1 MAKSPAARRSSEN
14 RNHDRAALRL
24 LDAAFCVDAPRRS
37 TLIAE
42 ALAADESLRRWAAK
56 WAEQWSNAHSST
68 ASTGNSTEFV
78 SASLLEFLQSFTLP
92 APKSASLP
100 FDAAWRER
108 LATIAAS
115 HAESQAL
122 SRRFDDQLAT
132 AKIDALK
139 EFAYGAGHEINN
151 PLANISA
158 RAQTLLRDESH
169 GERRRT
175 LATINR
181 QAMRAHEMIADL
193 MLFARPPQIER
204 TDCDAAAIVRRVVE
218 ELTPMASFQATQ
230 LTCLVP
236 EDALKVY
243 LDAAQLAVAVKAV
256 VRNALESV
264 AAGGNIRVEA
274 KFVAASEFEPTQP
287 TAADHFHRHL
297 GSAGDITVGQV
308 KRQSSLQPE
317 KINPLRP
324 DTESPT
330 DIDHNNRLLEITIAD
345 DGPGFTAREQAH
357 LFDPF
362 FSGREAGRGLGFG
375 LCLAWR
381 IVTDHAGQIA
391 VMSEPGRGATVVL
404 TLPMHD
410 SQ

>member
-14 RNHDRAALRL
+14 RNHDYAALRL
-24 LDAAFCVDAPRRS
+24 LDAAFCVDAARRL
-37 TLIAE
+37 TCVAE
-42 ALAADESLRRWAAK
+42 ALAADETLRRWAEQSAK
-56 WAEQWSNAHSST
+56 APSAPAGTRDVTEAVAE
-68 ASTGNSTEFV
+68 
-78 SASLLEFLQSFTLP
+78 SLCEFLQSLTC
-92 APKSASLP
+92 AASKSAALP

-108 LATIAAS
+108 LSAIAAHVS
-115 HAESQAL
+115 KSQELA
-122 SRRFDDQLAT
+122 RRFDDQLAA

-158 RAQTLLRDESH
+158 RAQTLLRDETH

-204 TDCDAAAIVRRVVE
+204 SECDAAAIVRRVVE
-218 ELTPMASFQATQ
+218 ELTPMANLQATQ
-230 LTCLVP
+230 LTCFTA
-236 EDALKVY
+236 EDSPSVF

-256 VRNALESV
+256 IRNALEAV
-264 AAGGNIRVEA
+264 AAGGNVRVESRI
-274 KFVAASEFEPTQP
+274 VDASDFDRTQP
-287 TAADHFHRHL
+287 TTAANRADNLSRRL
-297 GSAGDITVGQV
+297 SAATVGQV
-308 KRQSSLQPE
+308 KRQSTMHSEGPNLR
-317 KINPLRP
+317 RP
-324 DTESPT
+324 DMESPADT
-330 DIDHNNRLLEITIAD
+330 EQTNCLLEITIHD

-381 IVTDHAGQIA
+381 IVTDHGGQIA
-391 VMSEPGRGATVVL
+391 VMSETGRGATVVL
-404 TLPMHD
+404 TIP
-410 SQ
+410 SQELL